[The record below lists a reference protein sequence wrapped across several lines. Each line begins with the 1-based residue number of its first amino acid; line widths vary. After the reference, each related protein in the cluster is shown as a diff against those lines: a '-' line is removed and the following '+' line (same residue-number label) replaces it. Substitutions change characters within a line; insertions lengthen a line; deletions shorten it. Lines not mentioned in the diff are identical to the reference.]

1 MNLPITQIRQLN
13 LGNALLD
20 QQIKQTDLAR
30 AMGLPN
36 PSIVNQHV
44 RGTKNIGDK
53 FARRYETALGL
64 PEFSLDQPPAETE
77 QASRR
82 VTIRPVL
89 AWDSEDDLGDAY
101 ALIPRLDIKASAGNG
116 KIIWHIDEK
125 SQRQAFRKTWLQRL
139 GIDPAHAATLVAEGS
154 SMSPR
159 IEDGDSLVVNYKD
172 QSIISGKVY
181 VLTFAHELFIKRL
194 FRTPT
199 GGIRIVSDNQD
210 KSRYPDWEVMP
221 DELDNLAVI
230 ARVVGVSG
238 AI

>member
-13 LGNALLD
+13 LGNTLLNL
-20 QQIKQTDLAR
+20 QIKQTDLAR

-53 FARRYETALGL
+53 FARRYEEALGL
-64 PEFSLDQPPAETE
+64 AKFSLDQPPPETE
-77 QASRR
+77 QAARHVS
-82 VTIRPVL
+82 VRPVL
-89 AWDSEDDLGDAY
+89 AWDSEEDLSDDY
-101 ALIPRLDIKASAGNG
+101 ALVPRLDIKASAGNG
-116 KIIWHIDEK
+116 KIIWHVDEK
-125 SQRQAFRKTWLQRL
+125 GQRQAFRKTWLQRL
-139 GIDPAHAATLVAEGS
+139 GINPAHAATMVAEGS

-210 KSRYPDWEVMP
+210 KTRYPDWEVTP
-221 DELDNLAVI
+221 EDLDNLVVI

>member
-1 MNLPITQIRQLN
+1 MNLPITQIRQIN

-20 QQIKQTDLAR
+20 LRIKQTDLAR
-30 AMGLPN
+30 SMGLPN

-53 FARRYETALGL
+53 FARRYEAALGL
-64 PEFSLDQPPAETE
+64 AEFSLDQPPPESEKAAK
-77 QASRR
+77 Q
-82 VTIRPVL
+82 VTMRPVL
-89 AWDSEDDLGDAY
+89 AWDSEDDLGDDY
-101 ALIPRLDIKASAGNG
+101 ALVPRLDVKASAGNG
-116 KIIWHIDEK
+116 KIIWHVDEK
-125 SQRQAFRKTWLQRL
+125 GQRQAFRKTWLQRL
-139 GIDPAHAATLVAEGS
+139 GINPAHAATMVAEGF

-210 KSRYPDWEVMP
+210 KARYPDWEVAP
-221 DELDNLAVI
+221 EELDNLVVI